1 MKYVDVILPLPL
13 PGLFTYSVPEGMEGR
28 VVFGKRLLVPLG
40 RSKKYIGM
48 AVKMHDEKPAFEVK
62 PIEQV
67 LDENPVLLERQ
78 YRLWSWISDYY
89 MSLLGDVY
97 NAAFPAGLKSTE
109 KFKPKMELYVG
120 LSSAYSNP
128 QTLRV
133 ALQMMGRALK
143 QMKAFT
149 TFLQLSHWDIL
160 LENEVDENGLLR
172 EEFYELRNMQSPDIP
187 CSNGSQP
194 SDVSSSN
201 GNQSPDI
208 PSFIEKVTKE
218 ELMNESHSTSAIV
231 KTLIDKGFLF
241 TYEIEVGRL
250 NTSGESHFELIKP
263 LSMPQQDAY
272 NQILMQMMKKNVV
285 LLHGVTSS
293 GKTEVYIHLIKQ
305 ALDEHRQ
312 VLYLLPEIALTVQ
325 IMERL
330 HRVFGDRLGIYHS
343 KYSDAERVEIW
354 QKQMSDHPYDVIL
367 GARSAVFL
375 PFQKLGLVIV
385 DEEHETSFKQQD
397 PAPRYHARSAAI
409 VLASMYPEAKV
420 LLGTATPSMESYY
433 NAQQG
438 KYGLVEMKM
447 RYKDIQLPEIQVV
460 DVKDLRHRK
469 IMKGAYSPQ
478 LLAAVR
484 EALQRGEQAI
494 LFQNRR
500 GFAPMIECKVCGWV
514 PKCKNCD
521 VSLTLH
527 KNINLLTCHYCGYTY
542 PVPTECPNCGS
553 TELTGRGIGTEKVE
567 DQLTEIFPEARIAR
581 MDLDTTRTRNA
592 YERLIEDFSSGK
604 TNLLIGTQMISKG
617 LDFDKV
623 SVVGILNAD
632 SMLNYPDFR
641 AYEHAFMMMA
651 QVSGRAGRKGKRGL
665 VILQTK
671 SPELPVISQVVH
683 NDYATFYR
691 DLLEERRAF
700 HYPPFYHLI
709 NVYLKHKHEKVCQQ
723 ASMELGQTL
732 RGWFGERILGP
743 DKPAVARVK
752 TMNIRKIVIKL
763 ENSLDYRKV
772 REFLLFAQEK
782 MSKDPRY
789 GALVIYYDVDPM

>member
-13 PGLFTYSVPEGMEGR
+13 DGTFTYSVPDGMEGK
-28 VVFGKRLLVPLG
+28 VVPGVRLLVPLG
-40 RSKKYIGM
+40 KSKKYIAM
-48 AVKMHDEKPAFEVK
+48 ATRLHDDKPAFSCK
-62 PIEQV
+62 PVEAV
-67 LDENPVLLERQ
+67 LDNTPSLLPQ
-78 YRLWSWISDYY
+78 QMRLWQWIGYYY
-89 MSLLGDVY
+89 MAPLGDVY
-97 NAAFPAGLKSTE
+97 NAAMPGGLKSTE
-109 KFKPKMELYVG
+109 KFKPKMELYVE
-120 LSSAYSNP
+120 LASTYRSEQA
-128 QTLRV
+128 LHV
-133 ALQMMGRALK
+133 ALNLVQRALK
-143 QMKAFT
+143 QAKTLT
-149 TFLQLSHWDIL
+149 TFLSLSHWDSL
-160 LENEVDENGLLR
+160 DGDTPR
-172 EEFYELRNMQSPDIP
+172 EGIK
-187 CSNGSQP
+187 
-194 SDVSSSN
+194 
-201 GNQSPDI
+201 
-208 PSFIEKVTKE
+208 KVTKE
-218 ELMNESHSTSAIV
+218 ELMNESHCTAAVV
-231 KTLIDKGFLF
+231 KALIDRGILF
-241 TYEIEVGRL
+241 TYELEIGRL
-250 NTSGESHFELIKP
+250 NTNGESHLDLIKP
-263 LSMPQQDAY
+263 LSLAQQDAY
-272 NQILMQMMKKNVV
+272 NGILMQMMKKDVV

-293 GKTEVYIHLIKQ
+293 GKTEIYIHLIKK
-305 ALDEHRQ
+305 AIEEHKQ

-354 QKQMSDHPYDVIL
+354 QKQLSDHPYDVIL

-375 PFQKLGLVIV
+375 PFKNLGLVII

-409 VLASMYPEAKV
+409 VLAKMYGAKT

-438 KYGLVEMKM
+438 KYGLVELKT
-447 RYKDIQLPEIQVV
+447 RYKGIQLPEIQVV
-460 DVKDLRHRK
+460 DVKDLRRRK
-469 IMKGAYSPQ
+469 MMSGPFSPQ
-478 LLAAVR
+478 LLTAVR
-484 EALQRGEQAI
+484 EALKNGQQAI

-500 GFAPMIECKVCGWV
+500 GFAPMVECKVCGWV

-527 KNINLLTCHYCGYTY
+527 KSINLLTCHYCGYTY

-553 TELTGRGIGTEKVE
+553 TEIMGRGFGTEKIE
-567 DQLTEIFPEARIAR
+567 DQIAEIFPEAKIAR

-592 YERLIEDFSSGK
+592 YERLIADFSEGR
-604 TNLLIGTQMISKG
+604 TNLLIGTQMVSKG

-671 SPELPVISQVVH
+671 NPTLPVIGQVVH
-683 NDYATFYR
+683 NDYAGLYQGI
-691 DLLEERRAF
+691 LEERRTF
-700 HYPPFYHLI
+700 HYPPFFHLI
-709 NVYLKHKHEKVCQQ
+709 NVYVKHKYDKVCEQ
-723 ASMELGQTL
+723 ASHELSKTL
-732 RGWFGERILGP
+732 RSWFGGRVLGP

-763 ENSLDYRKV
+763 ENGIDQQKV
-772 REFLLFAQEK
+772 REYLKFAQQQ
-782 MSKDPRY
+782 MGKDPRY
-789 GALVIYYDVDPM
+789 GALQIYYDVDPL